1 MSQHYYGLCCRYNGK
16 VVRIHERNGRV
27 HVGRIC
33 RVTPNK
39 VFIEPMR
46 QRSGYGLG
54 FYGGYGYG
62 GYGYPYGIG
71 LGFITGI
78 ALAGLF
84 FW

>member
-1 MSQHYYGLCCRYNGK
+1 MSQHYYDLCCRYNGK
-16 VVRIHERNGRV
+16 VVRITDRSGRT

-39 VFIEPMR
+39 VFIEPR
-46 QRSGYGLG
+46 IQRGGFG
-54 FYGGYGYG
+54 FYGPYGYG
-62 GYGYPYGIG
+62 WGYGPAYGIG

-78 ALAGLF
+78 VLGGLL